1 LIYGAVEKPLDYRK
15 AGAGVNTGKLE
26 TIKAEKIVTQL
37 VTNVAGLKYG
47 SVTVTAKIHDGRVVE
62 VLYTR
67 LEHTRDLDTNKASDN

>member
-1 LIYGAVEKPLDYRK
+1 MINVKR
-15 AGAGVNTGKLE
+15 GAGVNTGKLDK
-26 TIKAEKIVTQL
+26 IKAEKIVAQL

-67 LEHTRDLDTNKASDN
+67 LEHTRDLDTNNVSEK

>member
-1 LIYGAVEKPLDYRK
+1 
-15 AGAGVNTGKLE
+15 VNTGKLDK
-26 TIKAEKIVTQL
+26 IKAEKIVAQL

-67 LEHTRDLDTNKASDN
+67 LEHTRDLDTNNDSNI